1 MLNRITVQLPVE
13 GLLFWKLSGR
23 EAMSESFALTLTV
36 LGTDAR
42 IDRSRLLGQPVT
54 VTIPTQS
61 LLTPRFINGKVTR
74 VAVSAVELTGTRYA
88 VYQLTVEPDLWPM
101 KRDRNLRIFQGQT
114 VPQIVKTLLGEHQ
127 VNVEDKLT
135 GSYRVW
141 DYCVQY
147 QESSLDFISRLM
159 ELEGIAYYFSHEADK
174 HTLVLTDAA
183 TQHQPFSGYE
193 VIPYHQTPSGGSTD
207 EEGISQWALE
217 DSVTPG
223 IYSLDDY

>member
-1 MLNRITVQLPVE
+1 
-13 GLLFWKLSGR
+13 
-23 EAMSESFALTLTV
+23 MSESFALTLTV

-54 VTIPTQS
+54 VTIPTQN
-61 LLTPRFINGKVTR
+61 LLTSRYVNGKITR

-101 KRDRNLRIFQGQT
+101 KRDRNLRIFRGQT

-127 VNVEDKLT
+127 VNLEDKLT

-147 QESSLDFISRLM
+147 QESSTDFISRLM
-159 ELEGIAYYFSHEADK
+159 ELEGLRTTSAMRRTS
-174 HTLVLTDAA
+174 TPVLTDAA

-193 VIPYHQTPSGGSTD
+193 VIPLPSDAVRRQYG
-207 EEGISQWALE
+207 
-217 DSVTPG
+217 
-223 IYSLDDY
+223 

>member
-13 GLLFWKLSGR
+13 GLLFWKLTGR

-42 IDRSRLLGQPVT
+42 IDRSKLLGQPVT
-54 VTIPTQS
+54 VTIPTQN
-61 LLTPRFINGKVTR
+61 LLTSRYVNGKITR

-159 ELEGIAYYFSHEADK
+159 ELEGLPITSATRRTSTPWCSPTPPRSISRSAAMRSF
-174 HTLVLTDAA
+174 LTTRRRPAA
-183 TQHQPFSGYE
+183 VRMKRASASGRWR
-193 VIPYHQTPSGGSTD
+193 T
-207 EEGISQWALE
+207 A
-217 DSVTPG
+217 
-223 IYSLDDY
+223 